1 MHGSPREF
9 WVSGEAILGAVEALE
24 GAGFEV
30 SAPSPELLAHGVV
43 ICAWHPQK
51 GGYLITPLEAR
62 ALARHGAEAL
72 RDGKP
77 DGLALYDSED
87 WPGYWARRALEG
99 AIARAEV
106 EGVPGYRNV
115 ALYRAAFS
123 AGGLLQYLQDE
134 GLVRDRL
141 MDLGERMGLPRPE
154 VRATVERGLREGAR
168 RPMTPP
174 EPPKKGKKRRVPW

>member
-9 WVSGEAILGAVEALE
+9 WISGEAILGAVEALE
-24 GAGFEV
+24 AGGFRV

-43 ICAWHPQK
+43 LCAYHPKK

-62 ALARHGAEAL
+62 TLARHGLEAL

-106 EGVPGYRNV
+106 EGVPGFRNV
-115 ALYRAAFS
+115 ALYRAAFT
-123 AGGLLQYLQDE
+123 AGGLLQYLRDE
-134 GLVRDRL
+134 GLVRDEL
-141 MDLGERMGLPRPE
+141 EALGERMGLPRPE
-154 VRATVERGLREGAR
+154 VRSTVERGLREGAR
-168 RPMTPP
+168 RPMEAP
-174 EPPKKGKKRRVPW
+174 EPPRKRKERRPAW